1 MEINEKGTTALKKD
15 ILKSFDQYNNVA
27 IISSKQQNDLSILI
41 VIEGHTELYQITTI
55 AGNRMKKGIPK
66 NIAYEFYKEQLQ
78 VVIEMLKSVDIKVVI
93 FDYNLSFWAYV
104 NSWNLA
110 TFIIKEVN
118 PEIVWTNAKT
128 RLRSSQELLPN
139 TVDTI
144 TESGIITLSL
154 LYSYLP
160 ERLKE
165 IDIFNSNLSDDLLE
179 KNKENST
186 LLKVSFE
193 SEKILDRSKE
203 EELEALTWALEKA
216 KKEKNNKLVTT
227 FESMIS
233 KKNSRN

>member
-1 MEINEKGTTALKKD
+1 MKINEKGTTALKKD

-27 IISSKQQNDLSILI
+27 IISSKQQNDLSVLI

-55 AGNRMKKGIPK
+55 AGSRMKKGIPK
-66 NIAYEFYKEQLQ
+66 KIAYEFYKEQLQ

-104 NSWNLA
+104 NNWNLA

-118 PEIVWTNAKT
+118 PEIVWANAKT

-165 IDIFNSNLSDDLLE
+165 IDIFNSNLSDELLE
-179 KNKENST
+179 KNKENSN

-193 SEKILDRSKE
+193 SEKIIDRSKE
-203 EELEALTWALEKA
+203 EELEALTWALGKA
-216 KKEKNNKLVTT
+216 KKEKNKKIVRT

-233 KKNSRN
+233 KKKK